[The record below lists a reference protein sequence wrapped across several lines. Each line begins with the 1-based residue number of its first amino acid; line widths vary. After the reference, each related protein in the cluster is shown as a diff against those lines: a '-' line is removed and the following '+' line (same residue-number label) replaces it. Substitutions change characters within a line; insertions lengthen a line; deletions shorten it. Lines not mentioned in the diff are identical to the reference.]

1 MDTHQL
7 TISYAEVQD
16 AASLPE
22 ADRDLLG
29 KAWQACES
37 AYSPYSKFKVGVALR
52 LSNDIIF
59 LGNNQENAAYP
70 SGLCAERVAI
80 FSASANQP
88 GVPIQS
94 LAVVAKT
101 DIFLLSDPVTPC
113 GSCRQVM
120 AEYEMLSGKPVRI
133 LLQGSKGGRIWIIEG
148 IQNLLPLM
156 FHGNELK
163 K

>member
-1 MDTHQL
+1 MKTHNIL
-7 TISYAEVQD
+7 ISYTEVQD
-16 AASLPE
+16 LATLPE

-29 KAWQACES
+29 KAWQACAS
-37 AYSPYSKFKVGVALR
+37 AYSPYSKFNVGAALR
-52 LSNDIIF
+52 LSNDMVFI
-59 LGNNQENAAYP
+59 GNNQENAAYP

-94 LAVVAKT
+94 LAVVAT
-101 DIFLLSDPVTPC
+101 TEIFQLSDPVTPC
-113 GSCRQVM
+113 GACRQVM
-120 AEYEMLSGKPVRI
+120 AEYEMLSGKPIKI
-133 LLQGSKGGRIWIIEG
+133 LLQGKAKGKVWIIKG

-156 FHGNELK
+156 FHGNGLK